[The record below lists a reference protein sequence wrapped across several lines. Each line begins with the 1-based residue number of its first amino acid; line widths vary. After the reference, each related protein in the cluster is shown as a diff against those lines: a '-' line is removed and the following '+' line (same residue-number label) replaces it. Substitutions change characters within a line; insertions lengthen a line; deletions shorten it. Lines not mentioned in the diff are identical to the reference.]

1 MAAHLLAPVANINT
15 FLLQTKVHDTL
26 FPFALL
32 PTLHAL
38 RISFLHNALKAKARS
53 QHALNDV
60 KQGGE
65 APPSTTWAYDIA
77 GFLVMCWGGGFLVS
91 AILGQTPVQLLSIYP
106 LLNYVGVHLFVTF
119 LLHFVITEPTAKFL
133 DTALILIDGSTR
145 THAVIMS
152 ITMAATSPVGAVQ
165 NSAFLQIICGTLGA
179 TGGGQLGAT
188 LSVYSPHGWTLQTPP
203 VLRARSLVEVIDVLA
218 SIAVSLLFCITTLS
232 HPSYAPVL
240 ARIHNTKGKPL
251 LSAVGA
257 RAAST
262 LLFACAFAYRST
274 ALHWMPASVTVGTAS
289 QKQRGLNGV
298 EANGATDKPTSS
310 AMRTRRSDA
319 IEKAN

>member
-1 MAAHLLAPVANINT
+1 
-15 FLLQTKVHDTL
+15 
-26 FPFALL
+26 
-32 PTLHAL
+32 
-38 RISFLHNALKAKARS
+38 
-53 QHALNDV
+53 
-60 KQGGE
+60 
-65 APPSTTWAYDIA
+65 
-77 GFLVMCWGGGFLVS
+77 MCWGGGFLVS

-106 LLNYVGVHLFVTF
+106 FLNYIGVHLFVTF

-203 VLRARSLVEVIDVLA
+203 VLRATSLVEVIDVLA